1 MRIFTRL
8 LDRRQGRLGLG
19 LTMLI
24 AILFFGTVMVN
35 GGWAQQ
41 SQPTVPAIVAAENS
55 PAILPAPATLPALPA
70 VLPALPAVLPAVQA
84 SQTPAS
90 PALTAAQVAE
100 IKAIRAQIQG
110 QMGGGVTEQLKGIAG
125 FESVAGHFDAELR
138 RVAGVGQSTQATVTS
153 NRTQGAVPAVTK
165 TVSATQPNPL
175 PFGSALKAT
184 NPKVASLRSAARHL
198 DAAAADLEDIGLYAD
213 ADAMRARANR
223 LRQEARK

>member
-24 AILFFGTVMVN
+24 AILFFGTAMVN

-55 PAILPAPATLPALPA
+55 PAILPAPATLPA
-70 VLPALPAVLPAVQA
+70 VLPALPAVQA

-165 TVSATQPNPL
+165 TVSATQQPNPL
-175 PFGSALKAT
+175 PFGSALKTT